1 MTILCLWSVNSY
13 RFDRVWSEQNSD
25 SIIFEELW
33 RRRESL
39 GAHFYDMDD
48 RYGFRG
54 EPVPDNAPEQVSQDT
69 RWSWTK
75 GRWIPR
81 AQWHVIREKKAYE
94 RITQQRWQTM
104 GNGRS

>member
-1 MTILCLWSVNSY
+1 M
-13 RFDRVWSEQNSD
+13 FDRVWSEQNSD

-54 EPVPDNAPEQVSQDT
+54 ELNEYLGSSDDFETDYNNELFDGGYWCKVVHLLPSVVKDIIKRNE
-69 RWSWTK
+69 
-75 GRWIPR
+75 
-81 AQWHVIREKKAYE
+81 
-94 RITQQRWQTM
+94 
-104 GNGRS
+104 